1 MSVLFQFYGTSLS
14 GVAEKFCISVH
25 MSSQMRRNVHVKY
38 IECLGLKTQK
48 LDLIFKKSHTH
59 CQTLQVL
66 KAAVSL
72 DTLLISKDFQIH
84 ELDLFWIRIK
94 IQSE

>member
-1 MSVLFQFYGTSLS
+1 MARRYLVSQ
-14 GVAEKFCISVH
+14 KNFCISVH

-38 IECLGLKTQK
+38 IECLDLKTQK

-72 DTLLISKDFQIH
+72 DTLLISKDLQIH